1 MQSIPILKTKDEAR
15 DKENREREREENL
28 LESGMSEKL
37 LRSVSFGKNYQ
48 KKDVQITANKA
59 YIEYILAYSL
69 AMYANTISTLPILL
83 KLS

>member
-59 YIEYILAYSL
+59 YIERSYIFAYTL
-69 AMYANTISTLPILL
+69 AMSASTISTLP
-83 KLS
+83 